1 MVIHKS
7 EMTDIPEKY
16 KHTGGKVEKIAIP
29 SPVIEFALC
38 LDILKVNIY

>member
-7 EMTDIPEKY
+7 EISDIPKKY
-16 KHTGGKVEKIAIP
+16 KHTGGKLEIIAIL
-29 SPVIEFALC
+29 SPVNEFALC